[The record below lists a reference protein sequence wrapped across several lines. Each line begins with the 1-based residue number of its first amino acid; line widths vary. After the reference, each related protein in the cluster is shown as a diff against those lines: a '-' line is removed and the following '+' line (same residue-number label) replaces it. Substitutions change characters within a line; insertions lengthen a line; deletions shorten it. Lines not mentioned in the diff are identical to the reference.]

1 MKLKLY
7 EEYVKSLIKENVNDY
22 ESVDNKILDEFEELK
37 SQIIRWFTEGS
48 LAAQGCELV
57 KKGNSGD
64 NDEDYDFYISNNPMT
79 KILGF
84 KFIEKNDRLEPLF
97 EYRVTFTVKLG
108 TMNQPAQESLK
119 IIKEAD
125 DPTAQPA
132 QGQAQPAAQPA
143 AQGQAQP
150 AAQPAQGQAQ
160 PAAQP
165 AQGQPSAEAPQESPF
180 EINKV
185 FLKILQFDE
194 NYRKKGELLE
204 EVDITEIKEDFLID
218 KLGQLKDKSDDTGV
232 DKNDLKDD
240 IYTK

>member
-7 EEYVKSLIKENVNDY
+7 EEYVKSLIKEDVNDY

-57 KKGNSGD
+57 KKGGSGD
-64 NDEDYDFYISNNPMT
+64 DDDYDFYISNNPMT

-84 KFIEKNDRLEPLF
+84 KFVEKNDRQDPIF
-97 EYRVTFTVKLG
+97 EYRVTFTIKLG
-108 TMNQPAQESLK
+108 TMNQPAQESVK
-119 IIKEAD
+119 IIREAD
-125 DPTAQPA
+125 EPVPA
-132 QGQAQPAAQPA
+132 QGQAQPAAQP
-143 AQGQAQP
+143 QGQAQP
-150 AAQPAQGQAQ
+150 AAQPAQDVPAQ
-160 PAAQP
+160 PE
-165 AQGQPSAEAPQESPF
+165 SSPF

-194 NYRKKGELLE
+194 NYKKKGELLE

-218 KLGQLKDKSDDTGV
+218 KLGQLKDKSDDVGV
-232 DKNDLKDD
+232 DQNDLKDN

>member
-64 NDEDYDFYISNNPMT
+64 DDEDYDFYISNNPMT

-84 KFIEKNDRLEPLF
+84 KFIEKNDRHEPLF

-132 QGQAQPAAQPA
+132 QGQAQAQ
-143 AQGQAQP
+143 AQAVQP
-150 AAQPAQGQAQ
+150 AAQP
-160 PAAQP
+160 
-165 AQGQPSAEAPQESPF
+165 
-180 EINKV
+180 
-185 FLKILQFDE
+185 
-194 NYRKKGELLE
+194 
-204 EVDITEIKEDFLID
+204 
-218 KLGQLKDKSDDTGV
+218 
-232 DKNDLKDD
+232 
-240 IYTK
+240 

>member
-7 EEYVKSLIKENVNDY
+7 EEYIKSLIKENVNDY

-48 LAAQGCELV
+48 LAAQGCELI

-64 NDEDYDFYISNNPMT
+64 DDEDYDFYISNNPMT

-84 KFIEKNDRLEPLF
+84 KFVEKNDRQDPIF

-125 DPTAQPA
+125 EPSAQTQPAAQAAQTQPA
-132 QGQAQPAAQPA
+132 QAQTSQAQPAAQAPV
-143 AQGQAQP
+143 QP
-150 AAQPAQGQAQ
+150 G
-160 PAAQP
+160 
-165 AQGQPSAEAPQESPF
+165 AEEATQDPDSSPF

-232 DKNDLKDD
+232 DKNDLKDN